1 MAIITT
7 EDNRRK
13 TLTSEEAKGNL
24 DHLKW
29 MAKSTIAQLCSN
41 ENPNLLIFPPSLSES
56 EDKIGNEHI
65 FTLEDHVLVT
75 GNVMGFVGCGDTKV
89 QIRSRFANGEDDYF
103 LHYMLQKV
111 FSINLFDLKHSS
123 DHESIFDFLIYLFP
137 MFLKHAMR
145 QGLYKEYQTRRY
157 NDANVKGRIDV
168 GRHIR
173 QNIPF
178 AGKVAYATR
187 EYATDNHVTQL
198 IRHTIEYIAGHPF
211 CGNILNNDDE
221 TRDAVGLINLAT
233 GTYNKNDRR
242 QIIHQN
248 LRPVHHPYF
257 NEYRG
262 LQRLC
267 LQILRHEEIKY
278 GHDEDEIYGV
288 LFDGAWLWEEYLNTF
303 LKEKGYKHPQNR
315 VGRGGRRIFTDG
327 YEKVMPDFYREHEI
341 VLDAKYKGYKEW
353 SNVQRDDRFQLI
365 SYMHIY
371 DVERSGFIV
380 PVKGASDFS
389 LSRTLNGRGGTMS
402 IYGMNVEKDCTSYLD
417 YVERMV
423 EEEVILAELIQKSW

>member
-13 TLTSEEAKGNL
+13 TLTSEEAKGHL

-29 MAKSTIAQLCSN
+29 MAKPTIAQLCSS
-41 ENPNLLIFPPSLSES
+41 ELQNLLIFPPSLRES

-75 GNVMGFVGCGDTKV
+75 GNVMGFVGCGDTKM
-89 QIRSRFANGEDDYF
+89 QIRSRFADGEDDYF

-123 DHESIFDFLIYLFP
+123 DKESIFDFLIYLFP
-137 MFLKHAMR
+137 TFLKRAMR

-178 AGKVAYATR
+178 VGKVAYTTR

-262 LQRLC
+262 LQKLC

-315 VGRGGRRIFTDG
+315 IGKGGRRIFTDG

-353 SNVQRDDRFQLI
+353 SHVQRDDRFQLI

-371 DVERSGFIV
+371 DVERSGFVV
-380 PVKGASDFS
+380 PVKETSDFS

-417 YVERMV
+417 YAERMMAEENILV
-423 EEEVILAELIQKSW
+423 EQIQ